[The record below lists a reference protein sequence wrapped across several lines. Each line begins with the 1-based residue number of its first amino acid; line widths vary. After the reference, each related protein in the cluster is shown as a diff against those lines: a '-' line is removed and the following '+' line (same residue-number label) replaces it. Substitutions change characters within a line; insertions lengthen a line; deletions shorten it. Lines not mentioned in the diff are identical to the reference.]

1 MLQCVVLIIQEWKDS
16 SLLKLESDNIT
27 KFVGHLCIGYF
38 VFTCS
43 LDRKL
48 LSLLSTYH
56 FYSQYFI

>member
-1 MLQCVVLIIQEWKDS
+1 MCRIDNTRMEGFFLS
-16 SLLKLESDNIT
+16 KLESDNIT

-43 LDRKL
+43 LDRTL
-48 LSLLSTYH
+48 FSLLSKYH